1 MRDPHLGL
9 VDRLSDDR
17 LDSGSYRPVALSQTA
32 TSPSSFS
39 ELLDDLHS
47 YGCHNSDDMARS

>member
-1 MRDPHLGL
+1 MRNPHLGM

-17 LDSGSYRPVALSQTA
+17 LDSGSYWPVVLSQTA
-32 TSPSSFS
+32 TSPSSFN
-39 ELLDDLHS
+39 ELLDDRHS